1 MNLSDFHFLRPLFL
15 LGIPVLMILLWA
27 VTRKNVKANW
37 SRYFSASQLRA
48 LTLGQSRENS
58 ALLGFLALGWILACL
73 ALAGPTWEQR
83 PTPAGANRQPLVI
96 LFDQSPSML
105 ASDVT
110 PDRLTRARL
119 KLIDLL
125 RERSDGETALIAY
138 AETPHLVSPLTE
150 DARTIEALLPALSPV
165 IMPAAG
171 SNTEDA
177 FALALELIENAGYQS
192 GDILLVTDGVAPAA
206 QRELQ
211 RQNPGNIRLSV
222 LGVGTIQGAPIPT
235 RTGFMRDR
243 RDQIIVASLNPSELQ
258 SLASSLN
265 GRYSDLTPGEE
276 DIQYLLDGFSAPNL
290 DNQEEISSS
299 FDQWYDMG
307 YWLCLLLLPF
317 ALYAWRKGVVFVVVL
332 GLPALTYSPS
342 SEALEW
348 QDLWLTPDQ
357 QGQRALDNH
366 QYQRAAEEF
375 ERPDLRGFSQYRSGN
390 FAGAVE
396 SLSQGEDIEDTYNLG
411 NALAQ
416 SGRFEEAM
424 AAYDQVLAQDPSHED
439 AAFNRQLM
447 EEILEQQQQQQSSDS
462 QQQSDNSES
471 SEESQSDEQNS
482 SSDSQSDSSSEQQE
496 QQDPADSQ
504 TQNEPDEGEMEEQEE
519 QQTEESSTEQE
530 QEESEGQNE
539 EQQQMP
545 LESAE
550 EPLSPSSEQWLRGV
564 PDDPS
569 GLLRRKFQHES
580 EQYRRQQRFLPPQSG
595 NVPEDRY

>member
-15 LGIPVLMILLWA
+15 LGIPFLMILLWA
-27 VTRKNVKANW
+27 LSRKNIKANW

-58 ALLGFLALGWILACL
+58 TLLGFLALGWILACL

-110 PDRLTRARL
+110 PNRLTRARL

-125 RERSDGETALIAY
+125 RARSDGETALIAY
-138 AETPHLVSPLTE
+138 ADTPHLVSPLTE
-150 DARTIEALLPALSPV
+150 DARTIEALLPALTPA

-177 FALALELIENAGYQS
+177 FTLALELIDNAGYQS

-222 LGVGTIQGAPIPT
+222 LGVGTLAGAPIPT

-243 RDQIIVASLNPSELQ
+243 RDQIIVASLNRGELQ
-258 SLASSLN
+258 SLANSLN

-276 DIQYLLDGFSAPNL
+276 DIEYLLDGFSAPNL
-290 DNQEEISSS
+290 DTQEEIPSS

-317 ALYAWRKGVVFVVVL
+317 ALYAWRKGLVFVFIF

-357 QGQRALDNH
+357 QGQQALDNH

-375 ERPDLRGFSQYRSGN
+375 ERPDLRGFSQYRSGDYQS
-390 FAGAVE
+390 AIE

-416 SGRFEEAM
+416 SGRFEEAI
-424 AAYDQVLAQDPSHED
+424 AAYDQVLEQNPDHED
-439 AAFNRQLM
+439 AIFNRQLI
-447 EEILEQQQQQQSSDS
+447 EDILEQQQQQQSSDS
-462 QQQSDNSES
+462 QQQSDDSES
-471 SEESQSDEQNS
+471 SEDSQSDQQNS
-482 SSDSQSDSSSEQQE
+482 SSNSQSDSSSEEQQQQDSSDAQAENEPQEGETEEQE
-496 QQDPADSQ
+496 QQAEES
-504 TQNEPDEGEMEEQEE
+504 NAEQEP
-519 QQTEESSTEQE
+519 EEN
-530 QEESEGQNE
+530 ESQN
-539 EQQQMP
+539 EQQQQMA
-545 LESAE
+545 LENTE
-550 EPLSPSSEQWLRGV
+550 EPLSPSSEQWLRSV

-569 GLLRRKFQHES
+569 GLLRRKFQYES
-580 EQYRRQQRFLPPQSG
+580 EQYRRQQRFMPPQSG

>member
-1 MNLSDFHFLRPLFL
+1 MFLEVDVNLSDFHFLRPLFL

-243 RDQIIVASLNPSELQ
+243 RDQIMVASLNPSELQ

-299 FDQWYDMG
+299 FDQ
-307 YWLCLLLLPF
+307 
-317 ALYAWRKGVVFVVVL
+317 
-332 GLPALTYSPS
+332 
-342 SEALEW
+342 
-348 QDLWLTPDQ
+348 
-357 QGQRALDNH
+357 
-366 QYQRAAEEF
+366 
-375 ERPDLRGFSQYRSGN
+375 
-390 FAGAVE
+390 
-396 SLSQGEDIEDTYNLG
+396 
-411 NALAQ
+411 
-416 SGRFEEAM
+416 
-424 AAYDQVLAQDPSHED
+424 
-439 AAFNRQLM
+439 
-447 EEILEQQQQQQSSDS
+447 
-462 QQQSDNSES
+462 
-471 SEESQSDEQNS
+471 
-482 SSDSQSDSSSEQQE
+482 
-496 QQDPADSQ
+496 
-504 TQNEPDEGEMEEQEE
+504 
-519 QQTEESSTEQE
+519 
-530 QEESEGQNE
+530 
-539 EQQQMP
+539 
-545 LESAE
+545 
-550 EPLSPSSEQWLRGV
+550 
-564 PDDPS
+564 
-569 GLLRRKFQHES
+569 
-580 EQYRRQQRFLPPQSG
+580 
-595 NVPEDRY
+595 